1 MEAENQTLQAQLA
14 NSEMKF
20 IGKSK
25 VRKSA
30 KSRATAEQASTPQEA
45 EASERLW
52 DEIKKVAKHYQ
63 LFVSPFFDPELLS
76 VAPPDF
82 KSDDIVR
89 YRNPDN
95 QSLGKTAELY
105 ETVPRKYHFLMSVAQ
120 SHKTD
125 NTFITH
131 VSSSSL
137 IL

>member
-1 MEAENQTLQAQLA
+1 LRAQLA

-20 IGKSK
+20 IGKNK

-30 KSRATAEQASTPQEA
+30 KSRATAEQASTHQEM
-45 EASERLW
+45 EATERLW

-63 LFVSPFFDPELLS
+63 LFVSPFFEPDLLS
-76 VAPPDF
+76 VAPPNF
-82 KSDDIVR
+82 KSDDIIR
-89 YRNPDN
+89 YKNPDN

-105 ETVPRKYHFLMSVAQ
+105 ETVPEKYHFLMSVAQ
-120 SHKTD
+120 SSRKTE